1 MADDLGGED
10 TTPQLAAPEDGAA
23 PRRRLSYDE
32 RRAEFVANAIEFFA
46 QEGFES
52 STRGLARRLNVTQP
66 LLYRYFPS
74 KDDLIAEVYEAVYV
88 QRWRE
93 EWGRLLTDR
102 TRPVRDRMIE
112 FYHAYTDAIFNDDWM
127 RIFLFSGLKGV
138 GIHGQ
143 YLGIVR
149 ERIIETMLI
158 EMLHERGLQPTPLTE
173 EEVEFGWTMHGGIFY
188 YGVRMLIYKSSVLN
202 NKSFVLESVVDAWL
216 SQIETIHTNS
226 RARAASASD
235 GA

>member
-1 MADDLGGED
+1 MADDLRADNQSDVGE
-10 TTPQLAAPEDGAA
+10 PVAVAP

-32 RRAEFVANAIEFFA
+32 RRAEFVSMAIEFFA

-93 EWGRLLTDR
+93 EWGRLLSDR
-102 TRPVRDRMIE
+102 ARPVRDRMIE

-149 ERIIETMLI
+149 ERIIEPMLI
-158 EMLHERGLQPTPLTE
+158 EMLHERGLPVAPLSDE
-173 EEVEFGWTMHGGIFY
+173 EIEFGWTMHGGIFY
-188 YGVRMLIYKSSVLN
+188 YGVRMHIYKSSVHN
-202 NKSFVLESVVDAWL
+202 NKSFVIEAVVDGWL
-216 SQIETIHTNS
+216 AQIESIHTAA
-226 RARAASASD
+226 RARAR
-235 GA
+235 GAPGTV

>member
-1 MADDLGGED
+1 MADDLGAEDPSADLDLGE
-10 TTPQLAAPEDGAA
+10 GAA

-88 QRWRE
+88 QRWRD
-93 EWGRLLTDR
+93 EWGRLLSDR
-102 TRPVRDRMIE
+102 SRPVRDRMVE

-143 YLGIVR
+143 YLGLVR
-149 ERIIETMLI
+149 ERIIEPLLV
-158 EMLHERGLQPTPLTE
+158 EMLHERGLPTGPLTDE
-173 EEVEFGWTMHGGIFY
+173 EIEFGWTMHGGVFY
-188 YGVRMLIYKSSVLN
+188 YGVRMHIYKSSVLN
-202 NKSFVLESVVDAWL
+202 NKSFVIEAVVDAWL
-216 SQIETIHTNS
+216 GQIESIHTK
-226 RARAASASD
+226 ARAAASAPD
-235 GA
+235 GS

>member
-1 MADDLGGED
+1 MAEDLS
-10 TTPQLAAPEDGAA
+10 PEDQPQDAEPADRPA
-23 PRRRLSYDE
+23 PRKRLSYDE
-32 RRAEFVANAIEFFA
+32 RRAEFVAKAIEFFA

-93 EWGRLLTDR
+93 EWGLLLTDR
-102 TRPVRDRMIE
+102 SRPVRDRMIE
-112 FYHAYTDAIFNDDWM
+112 FYQTYTEVVFNDDWL

-138 GIHGQ
+138 GINRR
-143 YLGIVR
+143 YLSLVR
-149 ERIIETMLI
+149 ERIIEPMLV
-158 EMLHERGLQPTPLTE
+158 EMLHEQGLPTSPLSE
-173 EEVEFGWTMHGGIFY
+173 EEVEFGWTMHGGIVY
-188 YGVRMLIYKSSVLN
+188 YGVRMVIYKAAVHHD
-202 NKSFVLESVVDAWL
+202 KSFVIEAVVDGWQA
-216 SQIETIHTNS
+216 QIAGIHA
-226 RARAASASD
+226 RARARS